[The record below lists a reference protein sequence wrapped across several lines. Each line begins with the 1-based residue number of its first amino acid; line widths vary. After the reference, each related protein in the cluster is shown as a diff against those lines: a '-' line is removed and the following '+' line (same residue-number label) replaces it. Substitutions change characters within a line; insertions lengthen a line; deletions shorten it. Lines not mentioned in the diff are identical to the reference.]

1 MNMDRFTTM
10 ARQSIAS
17 AQAQAVESRHAQLS
31 PLHLL
36 CALLADD
43 KSIANDILDHA
54 GRQPDV
60 LRQLVQSELDRL
72 PNVQSNSGYTP
83 QTAPDLLNVLMEAE
97 KLAASMEDG
106 YTSQEHLLLALSE
119 VPSPAREAMKTT
131 GLDANTVRAA
141 IESIRKASGIES
153 IDDADAES
161 NFEALKKYG
170 IDLNNLAIS
179 GKLDPVIGR
188 DEEIRRCMQVLSRR
202 TKNNPVLIGEPGVG
216 KTAIAEDSRDAS
228 WMATAHPR
236 SDRRDHRPRCGPAAC
251 RPSSWRVRGSTQG
264 GPELIN
270 LQQWPDHP
278 LHR

>member
-119 VPSPAREAMKTT
+119 VPSPAR
-131 GLDANTVRAA
+131 
-141 IESIRKASGIES
+141 
-153 IDDADAES
+153 
-161 NFEALKKYG
+161 
-170 IDLNNLAIS
+170 
-179 GKLDPVIGR
+179 
-188 DEEIRRCMQVLSRR
+188 
-202 TKNNPVLIGEPGVG
+202 
-216 KTAIAEDSRDAS
+216 
-228 WMATAHPR
+228 
-236 SDRRDHRPRCGPAAC
+236 RP
-251 RPSSWRVRGSTQG
+251 
-264 GPELIN
+264 
-270 LQQWPDHP
+270 
-278 LHR
+278 